1 MKDYRILN
9 QLNLTNMKQF
19 KFIYTNGDSE
29 YIYAPSLE
37 DIFGTLFNDLVVTK
51 QRAMLALGIDTIEYE

>member
-1 MKDYRILN
+1 MKDYRFLN

-19 KFIYTNGDSE
+19 KFISTNGDSE